1 MIEIKNVCK
10 TYNPKSSNKVEVLKN
25 FNAVIENNMLT
36 AIIGTSGAGK
46 STLMNLLCGIDR
58 FESGEI
64 LVDGVNLKELKND
77 SLSEYRNKK
86 VGLVLQ
92 NSALVEDFNVFEN
105 VEVPLIFANKHK
117 KERTNLVVNALEETG
132 IADLLKRKSNKLSGG
147 QKQRVAIARST
158 VNKAPILIF
167 DDSLSA
173 VDTETDIQIRRSLK
187 ERM

>member
-92 NSALVEDFNVFEN
+92 
-105 VEVPLIFANKHK
+105 
-117 KERTNLVVNALEETG
+117 
-132 IADLLKRKSNKLSGG
+132 
-147 QKQRVAIARST
+147 
-158 VNKAPILIF
+158 
-167 DDSLSA
+167 
-173 VDTETDIQIRRSLK
+173 
-187 ERM
+187 